1 MTGERVKS
9 RGRSSPVVM
18 AAILYLVLLIP
29 AYGPFLFGGKALY
42 QGDIF
47 LYFEPALRYMA
58 EAVKSGRLP
67 LWNPL
72 CCGGLPQ
79 IAIISPGLFYLPNLL
94 FVLMP
99 FGAALG
105 AVLMLHQWLAGLGG
119 FLFLRASAF
128 SISAATVG
136 GAAIML
142 SGYMFGSSQCYT
154 LPVTFAWTPLC
165 LYLVAMLVRTG
176 RRRWAAWLA
185 LAYGMQI
192 LGGRPELFLSAALI
206 YLGYAA
212 SVRLEERQASRA
224 LAVAGCLASLA
235 LGAGMAAAALL
246 PVLELFSLSPRASGL
261 RFGDVALWSAGWF
274 DWLQVILTRPFGDL
288 VIANYDLNP
297 HYPGLFPYISSLFL
311 GAPAVTLALFG
322 YLDRTWRGRWF
333 WLAVALLFF
342 LLALGKFGPLLPALY
357 QLMPGAAVLRY
368 PIKVACFV
376 LLSLAIACAAGW
388 DAAASGRIKGTA
400 LKAAALLWFL
410 AAMAGNV
417 LFLDIGGF
425 TGQAA
430 SDILGP
436 RAGVF
441 KEAMVTALRSTG
453 AQLCLV
459 AFLGLLVMALVVQ
472 LGHGRWRKETVLS
485 AFAFV
490 VVFPLLANGPGY
502 LWHMTEQS
510 FYEKPSPVADWLLDR
525 QKTGLAPFRMLAFLP
540 DVILSPRSLW
550 RENDPQEHSILQSAY
565 ERQILEAD
573 THMDFGLSSSY
584 GFMPTDTRAFM
595 MLYVGVCSRSR
606 QYADSDRVGPVS
618 DAPLY
623 RFCQLTNTKYLVTL
637 NNRPNPLLHV
647 LEPMPVLDPAL
658 FKLDR
663 EVAELN
669 ARLYEIPAVLPR
681 AYFRERWEPVSS
693 QVEALKHIFWA
704 ERSGF
709 DPRASVLINRE
720 GGAVD
725 VPEPPAQPAPPAPG
739 ADRPGAPPDGSGEG
753 AAGAQVM
760 LETDTG
766 ERVTLTVDNPRAGFL
781 VLADTHY
788 PGWKAYD
795 GGAALTIYQAN
806 GFQKAVWLEPGRHA
820 ITFEY
825 RPYSLFWGGVLAL
838 ASLLAALTVLV
849 TDRRPARDVS

>member
-1 MTGERVKS
+1 MTGVPAKR
-9 RGRSSPVVM
+9 RRWASPAVM
-18 AAILYLVLLIP
+18 VAILYLVLLIP
-29 AYGPFLFGGKALY
+29 AYSPFLFGGKALY

-47 LYFEPALRYMA
+47 LYFEPTLRYVA
-58 EAVKSGRLP
+58 EAIKSGRLP

-128 SISAATVG
+128 STPAATVG

-165 LYLVAMLVRTG
+165 LYLVAMLGRTG

-192 LGGRPELFLSAALI
+192 LGGRPELFLSGALI
-206 YLGYAA
+206 YLTYAA
-212 SVRLEERQASRA
+212 SVPQKEARASRP
-224 LAVAGCLASLA
+224 LAVAGCLAALV
-235 LGAGMAAAALL
+235 LGAGIAAVALL
-246 PVLELFSLSPRASGL
+246 PVLELFSLSPRVSGL
-261 RFGDVALWSAGWF
+261 RFGDVSLWSAGWF
-274 DWLQVILTRPFGDL
+274 DWLQLILTRPFGDL
-288 VIANYDLNP
+288 VISSYDLNP

-322 YLDRTWRGRWF
+322 FMDRTWRARWF
-333 WLAVALLFF
+333 WLAVMVLFF
-342 LLALGKFGPLLPALY
+342 LLALGKFGPLLPAFY
-357 QLMPGAAVLRY
+357 RLMPGAAVLRY
-368 PIKVACFV
+368 PIKVACFA
-376 LLSLAIACAAGW
+376 LLCLAIASAAGW
-388 DAAASGRIKGTA
+388 DAAQSGRIKGPA
-400 LKAAALLWFL
+400 LKAAAFLWFL

-417 LFLDIGGF
+417 LFLDMGGL

-430 SDILGP
+430 VEILGP
-436 RAGVF
+436 RAALF
-441 KEAMVTALRSTG
+441 KEAMTTALRSAG

-459 AFLGLLVMALVVQ
+459 AFLGLLVVALVVQ
-472 LGHGRWRKETVLS
+472 LEHGRWRKETVLS

-490 VVFPLLANGPGY
+490 VVFPLLVNGPGY
-502 LWHMTEQS
+502 LWHMVDQT
-510 FYEKPSPVADWLLDR
+510 FYEQPSPIADWLRER
-525 QKTGLAPFRMLAFLP
+525 QRTDPAPFRMLAFLP
-540 DVILSPRSLW
+540 DIILSPRSLW
-550 RENDPQEHSILQSAY
+550 REDDPQEHSILQSSY

-573 THMDFGLSSSY
+573 THMNFGLSSSY

-623 RFCQLTNTKYLVTL
+623 RFCQLTNTRYLVTL

-658 FKLDR
+658 FKLQHQ
-663 EVAELN
+663 VTELN

-709 DPRASVLINRE
+709 DPQASVLINRE

-725 VPEPPAQPAPPAPG
+725 VPEPPGQLTPAAPG
-739 ADRPGAPPDGSGEG
+739 VHRPNTPPYGAREG
-753 AAGAQVM
+753 GAQAQVE
-760 LETDTG
+760 LKADTG

-795 GGAALTIYQAN
+795 GGEALTIYQAN

-825 RPYSLFWGGVLAL
+825 RPYSLFWGAALAL
-838 ASLLAALTVLV
+838 ASLLAALAVLV
-849 TDRRPARDVS
+849 TDRGLYRDIS